1 VLAVAGCARLFPRPT
16 PPAPPPEPAAPQ
28 GTLPPSDTG
37 PPPPS
42 GPLPPDKPGVPR
54 GVVTDAEKP
63 EWMRGLVMPDLPL
76 RWYPKVTRFLELYKN
91 DPRYREIMKGWLRRL
106 PVYRAKKDF
115 IDKNGLVV
123 FRLHDNWLARK
134 DSEMTAGLAEALGW
148 GQYRIRANDAH
159 YEVPPA
165 SAEQTVA
172 LIREKLKLR
181 DGLRAVGDRME
192 ELVADKGYHSQQVLA
207 QLSQ

>member
-16 PPAPPPEPAAPQ
+16 PAPPPEPAAPQ

-37 PPPPS
+37 PQPPS
-42 GPLPPDKPGVPR
+42 GPLPPDIPGVPR

-106 PVYRAKKDF
+106 PVYRAP
-115 IDKNGLVV
+115 IEAA
-123 FRLHDNWLARK
+123 LAR
-134 DSEMTAGLAEALGW
+134 E
-148 GQYRIRANDAH
+148 
-159 YEVPPA
+159 
-165 SAEQTVA
+165 
-172 LIREKLKLR
+172 
-181 DGLRAVGDRME
+181 GLRSFAVRNVRASSTMMSSSGP
-192 ELVADKGYHSQQVLA
+192 Y
-207 QLSQ
+207 